1 MKRAIWKRAPP
12 DHNYLWGASLE
23 QLEAAMPRYF
33 FSLTNG
39 KSTCHDFE
47 GKELPGDKAARQHA
61 IKDARYLLRS
71 RIAGVKAEDHW
82 RVEVTDGTGH
92 MVMVVPF
99 VEAAGVQ
106 HRH

>member
-1 MKRAIWKRAPP
+1 
-12 DHNYLWGASLE
+12 
-23 QLEAAMPRYF
+23 MPRYF

-47 GKELPGDKAARQHA
+47 GKELLDDRAARQHA
-61 IKDARYLLRS
+61 IKDARHLLRS

-82 RVEVTDGTGH
+82 RVEVTDATGQ

-99 VEAAGVQ
+99 VEANRVQ
-106 HRH
+106 YRR